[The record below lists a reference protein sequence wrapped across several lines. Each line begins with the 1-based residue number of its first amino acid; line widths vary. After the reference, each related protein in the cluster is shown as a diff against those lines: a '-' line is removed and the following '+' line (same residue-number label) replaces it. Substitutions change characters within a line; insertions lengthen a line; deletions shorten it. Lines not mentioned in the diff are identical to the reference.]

1 MHVRRG
7 GHERLI
13 TAPQYVYVLND
24 GGTTNYVVGNPTTDC
39 CTPRAE
45 GECVGDSIMRALSQQ
60 MALLVQLL
68 ACARSVLGDVFS
80 DDPILADLRHYN
92 QDCKV
97 QDDGELVC
105 AQREAP
111 AEAIRVGCIGDSI
124 TAVGHTSGT
133 AHHWPNQLQ
142 DILDNATTKGKFSVS
157 NLGICGTTLSD
168 HGASP
173 WWKSPAYRALVSAKW
188 DKIFIMLGTN
198 DARDV
203 GSGGP
208 EHWPRATCDDATAA
222 TLRDCS
228 FATNYTALLDVVKN
242 LGTPAR
248 GAAGP
253 EVHIMIPPP
262 LMEQGAYGMNQTII
276 NTVFPRLVP
285 LIAKAHS
292 SQVKSV
298 IDIYTGMGGVPAPA
312 WKTEMPPKCVLN
324 STWPPCAWYC
334 DAQSCAPGQCHPN
347 DVPSP
352 AHIIVCNELRA
363 LSHLGF

>member
-1 MHVRRG
+1 MSFPFA
-7 GHERLI
+7 I
-13 TAPQYVYVLND
+13 FFVLSADN
-24 GGTTNYVVGNPTTDC
+24 
-39 CTPRAE
+39 
-45 GECVGDSIMRALSQQ
+45 GECSAHAWATAWGDAGVRVVYTMGRPQQ
-60 MALLVQLL
+60 VVLVQLL
-68 ACARSVLGDVFS
+68 AVFCGVLGDVFT
-80 DDPILADLRHYN
+80 DDPILADLQHYSR
-92 QDCKV
+92 DCAL
-97 QDDGELVC
+97 DNGELVC
-105 AQREAP
+105 SQRDAP
-111 AEAIRVGCIGDSI
+111 AGAIRVGCIGDSI

-142 DILDNATTKGKFSVS
+142 DILDKATTKGKFSVS

-188 DKIFIMLGTN
+188 DIIFIMLGTN

-222 TLRDCS
+222 TLSDCS
-228 FATNYTALLDVVKN
+228 FATNYTALLRVVQG

-253 EVHIMIPPP
+253 EVHMMIPPP
-262 LMEQGAYGMNQTII
+262 LMQQGAYGMNQTII
-276 NTVFPRLVP
+276 NTVFPKLVP

-292 SQVKSV
+292 PQVKSV
-298 IDIYTGMGGVPAPA
+298 IDVYTGMGGVPAPA
-312 WKTEMPPKCVLN
+312 WTTKLPPKCVLN

-347 DVPSP
+347 DVGSLSLARSLARSLAPSLP
-352 AHIIVCNELRA
+352 PPLP
-363 LSHLGF
+363 